1 MTFSSQLSA
10 FSYAFNSLMIIFRI
24 KLCVLLCV
32 ITCSNAFSQINFT
45 ANNGIKPY
53 TGGFRAGVN
62 FDIYRGFTSGDQ
74 AILAAGSSGQ
84 GVMGVG
90 VKAIRPSLQENF
102 VEAYG
107 YGAED
112 RSFAIYDSIGLKD
125 NTLIIGFPS
134 DAHRDTKFYCP
145 GFQSTVFANMDLPI
159 WDNGKNGTP
168 VNDDNYYALY
178 VYKIATRL
186 KGKIKFY
193 EVWNEPGFDYTGD
206 KGALFKGFPGNWWDN
221 NPDPCD
227 YKLRAPIFNYI
238 RLLRISYEV
247 IKYVDPDA
255 YVMTSGL
262 GYASFLDAILRNTD
276 NSDNGKIDATHPL
289 KGGAYFDG
297 IGFHSYPHFDGALRS
312 YDSINAKFINFRH
325 SDAASQDPIRI
336 KTSFENVLKT
346 YGYNGSQFPKKLYI
360 ITEANMPRFPFGE
373 FIGSAEIQRNW
384 ITKAYVNCASNDIY
398 QMHIF
403 KIAEETTPELLTYE
417 FDVMGLYKKINYRDK
432 FHPEVNDE
440 GIALRT
446 ATQQLFG
453 KKYDATRTAAMSLP
467 NNIGGAAFADSVGT
481 YTYVIWAKT
490 SVDLSENVSA
500 NYSFPSNIAKAQ
512 YLKREWNSS
521 ACTDLKSC
529 ASNYINAQNIALTAS
544 PIFLTEASVKLS
556 SQSICV
562 GQSVTFTDN
571 TGGSW
576 AVENQSGVQQK
587 SGASFFVTYIREGIY
602 KATYSL
608 GGKVQ
613 QIFYISVNG
622 APQPSFEYKIY
633 NPQLV
638 LTNTSEPNYDKLVW
652 NFGDGTTSNL
662 PNKIKYYE
670 TSGSF
675 PVTLTL
681 TNTCGEVSF
690 VKNIAITAS
699 KNRLLASSALD
710 KLPNYNPFF
719 RMGVNMRYADG
730 WTDQQIGNIA
740 AGNLEENV
748 AGVSSKGFRTQLG
761 EYFTDYWGAD
771 IRKPAFEH
779 IRNLDMQDIV
789 LNVGYPKDAH
799 QDTTMFCYNQR
810 TELFKNMYQD
820 IWDDGKDGTPVN
832 DSNYIARY
840 FYDLA
845 LNYKNTVKY
854 WEIWDTPGWDI
865 EGRNGYKKIGEQGNW
880 WQTDPDPCELGTF
893 STVQNIVRMY
903 RIAYEVIKS
912 VDPNAFIVFSGAGN
926 ASFFDAIN
934 RNTDNPEAGKV
945 SAQFPLKG
953 GAYFDAVSYTV
964 SPLYD
969 GSLTKYNQS
978 LGYFQS
984 FRNTDFAAQSIINRK
999 TDLEAVS
1006 LKYGFNGVQYPK
1018 KKFIISEINVP
1029 RKALGATNWG
1039 SDEIQ
1044 KNFILKSYILAA
1056 QNNILQMHVKS
1067 IFEETSIESA
1077 TDGSQVQGLYKVL
1090 LEKPYSQ
1097 TINIEGVAFKSTN
1110 DILFGTVYDSI
1121 KTKAMNLPSGAKGAA
1136 FKHYNGKYTY
1146 AVWGES
1152 TQDLVDFS
1160 NISYTFPAD
1169 LTKMP
1174 LYKREWS
1181 FSVDSKVT
1189 TVTNATMQ
1197 LGTTPIFLSEE
1208 PTIVKPPVA
1217 AFLTDSTKGC
1227 APFVVHYH
1235 NKSSENGALLWQ
1247 FEGGSPATS
1256 TSTDPTVTYNSIGK
1270 FAVRLT
1276 TTNAVSNS
1284 YSEKSSLINI
1294 QPKPKADF
1302 TFTRGNNSRSVQ
1314 FVNNTTNSYTMI
1326 WDFGDGSPLDQTLT
1340 PLHFYSQ
1347 VKIYTVKLIAQNLCG
1362 ADTIIKQ
1369 VNLLT
1374 GVNDIPESVN
1384 WSCQPN
1390 PVNDVLTINLDIA
1403 QPTTAALFICDLT
1416 GRVVE
1421 TLHAKSPLVQGKHI
1435 FSFETGSLPS
1445 GVYMVLCN
1453 QNGVVTSKKIVKQ

>member
-1 MTFSSQLSA
+1 MG
-10 FSYAFNSLMIIFRI
+10 
-24 KLCVLLCV
+24 KLIVDAKHFCVLLFVCT
-32 ITCSNAFSQINFT
+32 ISNTAISQINFT

-53 TGGFRAGVN
+53 TGDFRAGVN

-74 AILAAGSSGQ
+74 AIIAAGSSAQ
-84 GVMGVG
+84 GVAGVG
-90 VKAIRPSLQENF
+90 VKAIRPSFQEDF
-102 VEAYG
+102 AEAYG
-107 YGAED
+107 YDAED
-112 RSFAIYDSIGLKD
+112 KSFAIYDSIGLKD
-125 NTLIIGFPS
+125 NTLIVGFPS
-134 DAHRDTKFYCP
+134 AAHRDPTFYCT
-145 GFQSTVFANMDLPI
+145 GIQSTVFANMDLPI

-178 VYKIATRL
+178 IYKLALRF

-193 EVWNEPGFDYTGD
+193 EVWNEPGFDYTGN
-206 KGALFKGFPGNWWDN
+206 KGSLFKGFPENWWDN
-221 NPDPCD
+221 NPSPCD
-227 YKLRAPIFNYI
+227 YKLRAPIFTYI
-238 RLLRISYEV
+238 RLLRITYEV
-247 IKYVDPDA
+247 VKYVDDNA

-262 GYASFLDAILRNTD
+262 GYPSFLDAILRNTD
-276 NSDNGKIDATHPL
+276 NSDNGKTDTTHPL

-312 YDSINAKFINFRH
+312 FDSINLKFINFRH
-325 SDAASQDPIRI
+325 SDAAAQDPIRI
-336 KTSFENVLKT
+336 KTSFEAVLKT
-346 YGYNGSQFPKKLYI
+346 YGYNGTQYPKKLYI
-360 ITEANMPRFPFGE
+360 ITEANLPRFPFGD
-373 FIGSAEIQRNW
+373 FVGSAEIQRNW
-384 ITKAYVNCASNDIY
+384 IIKSYVNCASNDIY

-403 KIAEETTPELLTYE
+403 KIAEETTPELAAYE

-432 FHPEVNDE
+432 LHPEVNDE

-446 ATQQLFG
+446 STQQLFG
-453 KKYDATRTAAMSLP
+453 KKYDVARTTAMNLP
-467 NNIGGAAFADSVGT
+467 ANIGGAAFVDSVGV

-490 SVDLSENVSA
+490 TVDLSEAASA
-500 NYSFPSNIAKAQ
+500 TFSFPSNLGITLLQK
-512 YLKREWNSS
+512 KEWNSS
-521 ACTDLKSC
+521 ACTDTKSC
-529 ASNYINAQNIALTAS
+529 ASNYVSTQNIALTAA
-544 PIFLTEASVKLS
+544 PIFLTEARVKLS
-556 SQSICV
+556 SQNICV
-562 GQSVTFTDN
+562 GQFVTFEDN
-571 TGGSW
+571 AGGSW
-576 AVENQSGVQQK
+576 QIENQSGVQQK
-587 SGASFFVTYIREGIY
+587 SGTSFIVSYIREGSY
-602 KATYSL
+602 KAIYSN

-613 QIFYISVNG
+613 QTFTITCNG
-622 APQPSFEYKIY
+622 APQPSFDFAVYS
-633 NPQLV
+633 PQLV
-638 LTNTSEPNYDKLVW
+638 LTNTSAPNYDKLTW
-652 NFGDGTTSNL
+652 SFGDGTTSNQ

-681 TNTCGEVSF
+681 SNTCSEVSY

-699 KNRLLASSALD
+699 KNKPLASSALD

-719 RMGVNMRYADG
+719 RMGVNMRFVDG

-740 AGNLEENV
+740 AGNLEDGIT
-748 AGVSSKGFRTQLG
+748 GVSSKGIRTQLG

-779 IRNLDMQDIV
+779 FRNIDMQDIV

-799 QDTTMFCYNQR
+799 QDTTKFCYNQR

-820 IWDDGKDGTPVN
+820 IWDSGTDGTPVN

-865 EGRNGYKKIGEQGNW
+865 EGRNGYKKPGEEGNW
-880 WQTDPDPCELGTF
+880 WQTDPDPCELGVF
-893 STVQNIVRMY
+893 ASVQSIIRMY

-912 VDPNAFIVFSGAGN
+912 VDPNAYIVFNGAGN

-969 GSLTKYNQS
+969 GSLTKYNKD
-978 LGYFQS
+978 LGYFQN

-999 TDLEAVS
+999 TDLETVS
-1006 LKYGFNGVQYPK
+1006 LKYGFDGVKYPK

-1029 RKALGATNWG
+1029 RKALGSTNWG

-1067 IFEETSIESA
+1067 ITEETSIESA

-1097 TINIEGVAFKSTN
+1097 TINIEGIAFKSTN
-1110 DILFGTVYDSI
+1110 DILFGTTYDSI
-1121 KTKAMNLPSGAKGAA
+1121 KTRSMNLPTGVIGAA

-1146 AVWGES
+1146 AVWGQS
-1152 TQDLVDFS
+1152 TADLVDFA
-1160 NISYTFPAD
+1160 NITYTFPTN
-1169 LTKMP
+1169 LTNMP

-1181 FSVDSKVT
+1181 YSVDNKVRT
-1189 TVTNATMQ
+1189 ISNATMQ
-1197 LGTTPIFLSEE
+1197 LGTTPIFLSEDVNI
-1208 PTIVKPPVA
+1208 TKPPVT

-1227 APFVVHYH
+1227 APFVVHFH
-1235 NKSSENGALLWQ
+1235 NKSSENGSLLWQ
-1247 FEGGSPATS
+1247 FSGGSPATS
-1256 TSTDPTVTYNSIGK
+1256 TSTDPNVTYNAIGNYT
-1270 FAVRLT
+1270 VRLT
-1276 TTNAVSNS
+1276 STNAVSNS

-1302 TFTRGNNSRSVQ
+1302 TFTRGNNSRNVQ

-1326 WDFGDGSPLDQTLT
+1326 WDFGDGSPFDQTLN

-1347 VKIYTVKLIAQNLCG
+1347 VKTYTVKLIAQNLCG
-1362 ADTIIKQ
+1362 NDTIIKN

-1374 GVNDIPESVN
+1374 ATNDIVENSN
-1384 WSCQPN
+1384 WSCHPN

-1403 QPTTAALFICDLT
+1403 QSTTTSIILCDLL

-1421 TLHAKSPLVQGKHI
+1421 TLHVTSNLVAGKHI
-1435 FSFETGSLPS
+1435 FNVETAHLPS
-1445 GVYMVLCN
+1445 GMYMVLCQ
-1453 QNGVVTSKKIVKQ
+1453 QNGVITSKKIVKE